1 MYSYFLDEN
10 WYVNVCLLLIS
21 KVTLCYVLIPF
32 WLQMP
37 PHCKKSLGVWH
48 WHQCW
53 FRTTRRNWIF
63 SWPVGTNK
71 DDCDE
76 KFMNQHL
83 MYLGNRHIETQNKA
97 IVLYMSV
104 RSASCHVELKD
115 RLDLSVMRV
124 VVKKG
129 VTTVC
134 YAMNG
139 GIQVFK
145 G

>member
-1 MYSYFLDEN
+1 
-10 WYVNVCLLLIS
+10 
-21 KVTLCYVLIPF
+21 
-32 WLQMP
+32 
-37 PHCKKSLGVWH
+37 
-48 WHQCW
+48 
-53 FRTTRRNWIF
+53 
-63 SWPVGTNK
+63 
-71 DDCDE
+71 
-76 KFMNQHL
+76 MNQHL

-115 RLDLSVMRV
+115 TLDLSVMRV